1 MPFGMEK
8 LEWYGY
14 PMVKKTLKMLKILKI
29 RFDRMYERD
38 THTHT
43 HTDGHRMTAKAALDA
58 NIARQKSKRFVAG
71 L

>member
-1 MPFGMEK
+1 MEK

-14 PMVKKTLKMLKILKI
+14 PTVKKTLKMLKILKI

-43 HTDGHRMTAKAALDA
+43 QTDTA
-58 NIARQKSKRFVAG
+58 
-71 L
+71 